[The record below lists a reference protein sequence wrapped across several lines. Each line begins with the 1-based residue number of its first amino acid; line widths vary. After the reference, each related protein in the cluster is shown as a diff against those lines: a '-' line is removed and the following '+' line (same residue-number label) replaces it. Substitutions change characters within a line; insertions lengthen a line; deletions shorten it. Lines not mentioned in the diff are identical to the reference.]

1 MAQWLNDPIT
11 QFFLMSARPHSPKA
25 PTHRSKM
32 YWRETIEGYLFIGP
46 VVLGLLI
53 WTAFP
58 MIASFVISF
67 TDYPILKSPT
77 WVGVENYV
85 AMFTQPTLRVM
96 KSLQVTLIY
105 AFFAVPLTLT
115 AALAAALLLNQKLPG
130 IHFFRTTFYLPTIVP
145 ALATAFVWGW
155 LLNPNVGLVN
165 SVLQQLGLPKGEWFT
180 GTETALPTL
189 IVLALWGI
197 GPTMVVFL
205 AGLQAIPE
213 SLYEA
218 AKIDGASDGQQFW
231 SITLPQLSPTIFFNL
246 ITGIIGAFQYFLTSF
261 VLTQGGPLFAT
272 FFYNL
277 NLYEK
282 AFKWQQ
288 MGLASAMAWLMF
300 AIILILTLIL
310 FRFSDALVYYEV
322 KK

>member
-1 MAQWLNDPIT
+1 MTATTAPRPKHSKNFWRD
-11 QFFLMSARPHSPKA
+11 ARA
-25 PTHRSKM
+25 
-32 YWRETIEGYLFIGP
+32 GYIFIMP
-46 VVLGLLI
+46 VLLGLLI

-58 MIASFVISF
+58 VIASFILSF
-67 TDYPILKSPT
+67 TDYPILKAPR
-77 WVGVENYV
+77 WVGFQNYV
-85 AMFTQPTLRVM
+85 DMFTVPTLRVM
-96 KSLQVTLIY
+96 QSLGVTLMFGFIS
-105 AFFAVPLTLT
+105 VPLMLI
-115 AALAAALLLNQKLPG
+115 AALAAALLLNQKLRFMG
-130 IHFFRTTFYLPTIVP
+130 LFRTTFYLPTIVP
-145 ALATAFVWGW
+145 GLAAAFVWGW
-155 LLNPNVGLVN
+155 LLNPNFGLVN
-165 SVLQQLGLPKGEWFT
+165 EVLVALGLPKGEWLT
-180 GTETALPTL
+180 GTGSAMPTL
-189 IVLALWGI
+189 ILMGLWGI

-218 AKIDGASDGQQFW
+218 GKIDGASAPQLFW
-231 SITLPQLSPTIFFNL
+231 YVTLPQLSPTIFFNL
-246 ITGIIGAFQYFLTSF
+246 INGIIGAFQYFLTAY
-261 VLTQGGPLFAT
+261 VLTNGGPLFAT

-300 AIILILTLIL
+300 AIILIFTLIL

>member
-1 MAQWLNDPIT
+1 MA
-11 QFFLMSARPHSPKA
+11 SPPTSQK
-25 PTHRSKM
+25 PTHSKL
-32 YWRETIEGYLFIGP
+32 YKREAIEGYAFIMP
-46 VVLGLLI
+46 VILGLLI

-58 MIASFVISF
+58 MVASFVISF
-67 TDYPILKSPT
+67 TDYPILKSPV
-77 WVGVENYV
+77 WVGLQNYV
-85 AMFTQPTLRVM
+85 DIFTKPTLRVM
-96 KSLQVTLIY
+96 RSLGVTLTY
-105 AFFAVPLTLT
+105 AFVAVPLTLG
-115 AALAAALLLNQKLPG
+115 AALGAALLLNQKLRG
-130 IHFFRTTFYLPTIVP
+130 MRFFRTAFYMPTIVP
-145 ALATAFVWGW
+145 GLATAFVWGW

-165 SVLQQLGLPKGEWFT
+165 SVLTRLGLPKGEWLT

-189 IVLALWGI
+189 ITLALWGI
-197 GPTMVVFL
+197 GPTMVIFL

-218 AKIDGASDGQQFW
+218 AKMDGASDPQQFW
-231 SITLPQLSPTIFFNL
+231 NITLPQLSPTIFFNL
-246 ITGIIGAFQYFLTSF
+246 ITGIIGAFQYFLTAY
-261 VLTQGGPLFAT
+261 VLTLGGPLFAT

-288 MGLASAMAWLMF
+288 MGLASAMAWVMF
-300 AIILILTLIL
+300 AIILIFTLIL

>member
-1 MAQWLNDPIT
+1 
-11 QFFLMSARPHSPKA
+11 MSAKIVQPK
-25 PTHRSKM
+25 PQRSKL
-32 YWRETIEGYLFIGP
+32 YWRDAFEGYVFIGP

-53 WTAFP
+53 WTTFP

-67 TDYPILKSPT
+67 TDYPILKSPS
-77 WVGVENYV
+77 WVGFNNYV
-85 AMFTQPTLRVM
+85 NMFSQPTLRVM
-96 KSLQVTLIY
+96 KSLMVTMTY
-105 AFFAVPLTLT
+105 ASVAVPLTLI
-115 AALAAALLLNQKLPG
+115 AALGAALLLNQKLSG
-130 IHFFRTTFYLPTIVP
+130 MNFFRTTFYMPTIVP
-145 ALATAFVWGW
+145 GLATAFVWGW

-165 SVLQQLGLPKGEWFT
+165 SVLQRLGLPKGEWFT

-189 IVLALWGI
+189 IALSLWGI

-218 AKIDGASDGQQFW
+218 AKIDGASEPQQFW
-231 SITLPQLSPTIFFNL
+231 NITLPQLSPTIFFNL

-300 AIILILTLIL
+300 AIILVLTLVL
-310 FRFSDALVYYEV
+310 FKFSDALVYYEV

>member
-1 MAQWLNDPIT
+1 
-11 QFFLMSARPHSPKA
+11 MSAKIAQTKPQ
-25 PTHRSKM
+25 RSKLF
-32 YWRETIEGYLFIGP
+32 WHDAFEGYLFIGP

-53 WTAFP
+53 WTTFP

-67 TDYPILKSPT
+67 TDYPILKSPS
-77 WVGVENYV
+77 WVGLNNYV
-85 AMFTQPTLRVM
+85 DMFSKPTLRVM
-96 KSLQVTLIY
+96 KSLLVTMTY
-105 AFFAVPLTLT
+105 ASVAVPLTLI
-115 AALAAALLLNQKLPG
+115 AALGAALLLNQKLSG
-130 IHFFRTTFYLPTIVP
+130 MRFFRTTFYMPTIVP
-145 ALATAFVWGW
+145 GLATAFVWGW

-165 SVLQQLGLPKGEWFT
+165 SVLQRLGLPKGEWFT
-180 GTETALPTL
+180 GTESALPTL
-189 IVLALWGI
+189 IALSLWGI

-218 AKIDGASDGQQFW
+218 AKIDGASGPQQFW
-231 SITLPQLSPTIFFNL
+231 NITLPQLSPTIFFNL

-300 AIILILTLIL
+300 AIILILTLVL
-310 FRFSDALVYYEV
+310 FKFSDALVYYEV

>member
-1 MAQWLNDPIT
+1 
-11 QFFLMSARPHSPKA
+11 MSAKIAQPK
-25 PTHRSKM
+25 PQRSKLF
-32 YWRETIEGYLFIGP
+32 WHDAFEGYLFIGP

-53 WTAFP
+53 WTTFP

-67 TDYPILKSPT
+67 TDYPILKSPS
-77 WVGVENYV
+77 WVGLNNYV
-85 AMFTQPTLRVM
+85 DMFSKPTLRVM
-96 KSLQVTLIY
+96 KSLLVTMTY
-105 AFFAVPLTLT
+105 ASVAVPLTLT
-115 AALAAALLLNQKLPG
+115 AALGAALLLNQKLSG
-130 IHFFRTTFYLPTIVP
+130 MNFFRTTFYMPTIVP
-145 ALATAFVWGW
+145 GLATAFVWGW

-165 SVLQQLGLPKGEWFT
+165 SVLQRLGLPKGEWFT
-180 GTETALPTL
+180 GTESALPTL
-189 IVLALWGI
+189 IALSLWGI

-205 AGLQAIPE
+205 AGLQSIPE

-218 AKIDGASDGQQFW
+218 AKIDGASEPQQFW
-231 SITLPQLSPTIFFNL
+231 NITLPQLSPTIFFNL
-246 ITGIIGAFQYFLTSF
+246 ITGIIGAFQYFLTSY

-300 AIILILTLIL
+300 AIILVLTLVL
-310 FRFSDALVYYEV
+310 FKFSDALVYYEV

>member
-1 MAQWLNDPIT
+1 
-11 QFFLMSARPHSPKA
+11 MSSPSLSRKA
-25 PTHRSKM
+25 PKTKHSKLF
-32 YWRETIEGYLFIGP
+32 WREVFEGYGFIMP

-58 MIASFVISF
+58 MIASLVISF
-67 TDYPILKSPT
+67 TDYPILKSPE
-77 WVGVENYV
+77 WVGLQNYIDI
-85 AMFTQPTLRVM
+85 FTRPTLRVLH
-96 KSLQVTLIY
+96 SLRVTLVY
-105 AFFAVPLTLT
+105 AFLAVPLSLV
-115 AALAAALLLNQKLPG
+115 AALGAALLLNQKLPG
-130 IHFFRTTFYLPTIVP
+130 MNFFRTTFYMPTIVP
-145 ALATAFVWGW
+145 GLATAFVWGW

-165 SVLQQLGLPKGEWFT
+165 ELLEKLGLPRGEWFT

-189 IVLALWGI
+189 IALAVWGI

-218 AKIDGASDGQQFW
+218 AKIDGASDPQQFW
-231 SITLPQLSPTIFFNL
+231 NITLPQLSPTIFFNL
-246 ITGIIGAFQYFLTSF
+246 ITGVIGAFQYFLTAY
-261 VLTQGGPLFAT
+261 VLTNGGPLFAT

-288 MGLASAMAWLMF
+288 MGLASAMAWVMF
-300 AIILILTLIL
+300 VIILVFTLIL